1 MTARADTAAQRLALY
16 EGLVQ
21 RNRIVSIL
29 RIGLPLLGL
38 LVVVLFFLQIFI
50 ASLVNPFG
58 IGRVHFAGDT
68 VAVDT
73 PTYSGVMANGDL
85 YTISAEGAS
94 TAVTALDVIDITNG
108 SLTLKRT
115 DGEVMMARA
124 SRAAFETGGQI
135 LTIPG
140 TATVADSDGDSGTL
154 QQVVIDVPRQT
165 LKATGPVHLI
175 SKDGSTVQSGGL
187 SFDAKTGIWDFG
199 RATLTV
205 PESEDPAAAQAAPE
219 EATKAAP

>member
-1 MTARADTAAQRLALY
+1 MTARAETAAQRLALY
-16 EGLVQ
+16 GGLVT
-21 RNRIVSIL
+21 RNRLISIL

-50 ASLVNPFG
+50 ASLINPFG
-58 IGRVHFAGDT
+58 IGQVHFAGDT

-73 PTYSGVMANGDL
+73 PSYSGVMANGDL
-85 YTISAEGAS
+85 YTLSAEGAS
-94 TAVTALDVIDITNG
+94 TAVTALDVIDISNG

-115 DGEVMMARA
+115 NGEVMMARA

-154 QQVVIDVPRQT
+154 QQVVVDVPQQT
-165 LKATGPVHLI
+165 LRATGPVHLI
-175 SKDGSTVQSGGL
+175 SKDGSTIDSEGL
-187 SFDAKTGIWDFG
+187 KFDAKTGLWDFG

-205 PESEDPAAAQAAPE
+205 PQSDDPVDDQGAANGATGAAP
-219 EATKAAP
+219 